1 MRDYLFLSVVVSLI
15 IMALIVFAFAPYD
28 RFLPHDFTEGLQK
41 FGKGD
46 LTVKLPPYRD
56 ADLNHISNTFNQM
69 TERINFLVEDGYKKQ
84 LLIQQM
90 DIEFL
95 QSQMNPHF
103 LFNTLFTIS
112 TRAKMSGDD
121 LLFEMVQALTRLLQ
135 ASLHTKMILKITV
148 AQELEY
154 INAYL
159 YIQKVRYGSK
169 LEYAVSTG
177 SPEILTLLIPRL
189 CIQPLVE
196 NAVVH
201 GIEPLSATGHI
212 DIAMELKEDALRIT
226 VTDNGVGSILP
237 KHLTA
242 PPLRAIPTISRCRIF
257 RNASA

>member
-1 MRDYLFLSVVVSLI
+1 MMPEELFVRSLYEAMRDYLFLSVVVSLI
-15 IMALIVFAFAPYD
+15 IMALIVLLSLRMTAFT
-28 RFLPHDFTEGLQK
+28 HDFTEGLQK

-121 LLFEMVQALTRLLQ
+121 LLFEMVQALTSCCRPVFIQ
-135 ASLHTKMILKITV
+135 KMILKSPSLRSWNTSTLICT
-148 AQELEY
+148 
-154 INAYL
+154 
-159 YIQKVRYGSK
+159 SK
-169 LEYAVSTG
+169 RS
-177 SPEILTLLIPRL
+177 
-189 CIQPLVE
+189 
-196 NAVVH
+196 
-201 GIEPLSATGHI
+201 
-212 DIAMELKEDALRIT
+212 AME
-226 VTDNGVGSILP
+226 
-237 KHLTA
+237 
-242 PPLRAIPTISRCRIF
+242 
-257 RNASA
+257 ASWNTPSLQDRRKF

>member
-1 MRDYLFLSVVVSLI
+1 MILSNQQENEGAPLPDGIDGNYTQGKITHLDFDGTKHLYFSQWLNDKDFFLAVMMPEELFVRSLYEAMRDYLFLSVVVSLI
-15 IMALIVFAFAPYD
+15 IMALIVLLSLRMTAFT
-28 RFLPHDFTEGLQK
+28 HDFTEGLQK

-135 ASLHTKMILKITV
+135 ATSYKNDIKITV

-154 INAYL
+154 INA
-159 YIQKVRYGSK
+159 ICTSK
-169 LEYAVSTG
+169 RS
-177 SPEILTLLIPRL
+177 
-189 CIQPLVE
+189 
-196 NAVVH
+196 
-201 GIEPLSATGHI
+201 
-212 DIAMELKEDALRIT
+212 AMEASWNTPSLR
-226 VTDNGVGSILP
+226 DRR
-237 KHLTA
+237 K
-242 PPLRAIPTISRCRIF
+242 F
-257 RNASA
+257 

>member
-1 MRDYLFLSVVVSLI
+1 
-15 IMALIVFAFAPYD
+15 
-28 RFLPHDFTEGLQK
+28 
-41 FGKGD
+41 
-46 LTVKLPPYRD
+46 
-56 ADLNHISNTFNQM
+56 
-69 TERINFLVEDGYKKQ
+69 
-84 LLIQQM
+84 
-90 DIEFL
+90 
-95 QSQMNPHF
+95 
-103 LFNTLFTIS
+103 
-112 TRAKMSGDD
+112 
-121 LLFEMVQALTRLLQ
+121 
-135 ASLHTKMILKITV
+135 MILKFTV

-226 VTDNGVGSILP
+226 VTDNGVGFDPAEAPDGS
-237 KHLTA
+237 A
-242 PPLRAIPTISRCRIF
+242 PPEPFQPYRAAESSGTHPLDLRRRIWGHHRFRTRPGLPGRCY
-257 RNASA
+257 SACR